1 MTRAPTFN
9 NTASFSPGSDD
20 GRTSAV
26 AGLDAGDQTL
36 TFLTASECV
45 AAECRFALRGN
56 TELCSAVDTSTT
68 ATGSPDVSPDNDWPG
83 RSRCSNM
90 TTLVVV
96 ASANVTVTASPSFD
110 EIFSGRDIGNGF
122 ASAAQSPSRVSS
134 LSVPASE
141 VATFDARK

>member
-26 AGLDAGDQTL
+26 AGLDAGDKTL
-36 TFLTASECV
+36 TFLTASECD

-68 ATGSPDVSPDNDWPG
+68 PMGSPDVSPTDWPG

-96 ASANVTVTASPSFD
+96 ASANVTVTASPSFY

>member
-1 MTRAPTFN
+1 ME
-9 NTASFSPGSDD
+9 G
-20 GRTSAV
+20 TSAV

-36 TFLTASECV
+36 TFLTASECD

-68 ATGSPDVSPDNDWPG
+68 ADGLSRTFHPTDWPG

-141 VATFDARK
+141 VAAFDARK